1 MRTASTGGQSQGL
14 FWAPDN
20 LVAACGRCNYGG
32 GRRRAVDNSRRRME
46 YLERVIQEQDQRIQ
60 SSGSWSTKTTV
71 PRRAAP
77 QSTATGNLLTRSAV
91 LASGDGRSRL
101 GGDISLEGSRV

>member
-1 MRTASTGGQSQGL
+1 
-14 FWAPDN
+14 
-20 LVAACGRCNYGG
+20 
-32 GRRRAVDNSRRRME
+32 ME

-60 SSGSWSTKTTV
+60 ELV
-71 PRRAAP
+71 ERLMEYENDRPRRAGP

>member
-1 MRTASTGGQSQGL
+1 MRRASTGGQSQGL

-60 SSGSWSTKTTV
+60 ELVERLMEYENDRPQT
-71 PRRAAP
+71 RRAAIHRGR
-77 QSTATGNLLTRSAV
+77 QSP
-91 LASGDGRSRL
+91 
-101 GGDISLEGSRV
+101 